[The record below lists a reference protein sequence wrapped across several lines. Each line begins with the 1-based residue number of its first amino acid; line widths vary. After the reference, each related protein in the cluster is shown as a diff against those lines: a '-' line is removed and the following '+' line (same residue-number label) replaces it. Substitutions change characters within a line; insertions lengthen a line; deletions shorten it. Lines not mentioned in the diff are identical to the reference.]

1 MYINTTN
8 IRNALITLRNELFQD
23 ISDLIEDCEFSQ
35 DNKKKIELTN
45 ILQNLDT
52 LLSKV
57 VNEELIKIKN
67 EAIEAGKID

>member
-45 ILQNLDT
+45 ILQKLDT